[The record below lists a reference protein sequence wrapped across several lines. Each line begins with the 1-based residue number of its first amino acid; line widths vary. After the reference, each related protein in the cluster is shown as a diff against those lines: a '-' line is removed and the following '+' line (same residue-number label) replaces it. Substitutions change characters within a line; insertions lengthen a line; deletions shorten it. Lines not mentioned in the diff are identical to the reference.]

1 MKFRYNQNQSLFI
14 QEQMHNPISTYRIQF
29 HKDFT
34 FSNFREVIP
43 YLHQLGVKTIYAS
56 PILEASPGSMH
67 GYDTV
72 NPLRI
77 NPEIGDEEQLLGIS
91 STLKSLGMQWIQD
104 IVPNHMAYHENNLW
118 LMDVLENGSNSEY
131 YDYFDINWSGDKN
144 EPIMTPFLG
153 KELEEVVQGGELQVV
168 KDGDKFKLDYFGT
181 RYPLSPK
188 SQKQIQQEGPEAFN
202 KDAGKLLKL
211 ANSQHYRL
219 CSWKETDRKINYRR
233 FFTVNSLIC
242 LNIHHKDVFR
252 AYHKY
257 ILTLLT
263 KGVFQ
268 GLRVDH
274 IDGLFDPTAYLNML
288 REAAGEDTYIVIEK
302 ILEEGE
308 NMPLGW
314 PIEGTTGYD
323 FLATVN
329 NLLTNR
335 RAEKTFSDFYHE
347 LTNYRDS
354 ITEQIYQKKRAIL
367 KDHMAGE
374 LDNLVQLFLGLDLAT
389 AEQLPEAAL
398 PVFKEALAALLV
410 HCPVYRYYG
419 EGFPLTA
426 AEETQLKSLLKS
438 VEDES
443 LQPALKL
450 LKEVWIK
457 APRNENA
464 DYNERAALFYKRF
477 MQFSG
482 PLMAKGVEDTLMYTY
497 NRFIGKNE
505 VGDSPDGFGKSP
517 ETFHEQ
523 MLDRQQLWPM
533 ALNGTSTHDTKRG
546 EDARAR
552 LHVLTDLHEEWLEQV
567 KQWQQLN
574 AQLKPENKPDE
585 NDEYFIYQTVIA
597 THPMPGERDETYQ
610 PRMEAY
616 LEKAFR
622 EAKRH
627 TGWADPA
634 EDYEAASKT
643 FANQLLA
650 ANSPFQQHFASFHKK
665 VADFGILNSL
675 TQVLLKF
682 TCPGLPDVYQG
693 TELWDFSFVDPD
705 NRRPVD
711 YAQRAAWLADF
722 EDKTAL
728 KSLWEDRYTGRIK
741 LWLEH
746 TLLGTR
752 QQLPFSD
759 AAYIPLE
766 VSGQYKEHIL
776 AFARRHAA
784 VWMITVVPL
793 HVATLCASQ
802 GADVL
807 KIDWKNTR
815 VSLPEEAPS
824 AWLNL
829 LDQQSGTQQ
838 HGIAISDIF
847 SDFPLAVLKMQ
858 QPENNRGSGIL
869 MHITSLPSAFGI
881 GDLGPQAHAFVDAL
895 SRCNQKYWQLLPMN
909 PVTSDQSYSPYS
921 SISSKAGNELLISP
935 VLLAAEG
942 LLTEEELKSFIS
954 GAGTDTVNY
963 PEVQENKSAIY
974 DLAYAC
980 FKSAKPKVLSQQ
992 FLQFCKQEADWLDDF
1007 VLFTALRRENE
1018 ERPWNEWPTEFRRR
1032 NEAALSGFRHTHRE
1046 DLNKAKWLQFIF
1058 FKQWKKLRKYAA
1070 QHQVKLF
1077 GDLPFYISYD
1087 SADVWAHPHLFKLD
1101 EEGNKIS
1108 AAGVPPDYFNEEGQ
1122 LWGMPIYKWDVMAKD
1137 DYSWWQRRL
1146 KKNMELYD
1154 LLRLDHFRAFSSY
1167 WEVPAEEETAINGT
1181 WVTGPGAAFFEA
1193 MNRALGR
1200 LPFVAEDLGDIT
1212 DDVYALRDQFNMPG
1226 MKVLQFAFGDDMP
1239 FSIHIPH
1246 QYSTDNCVVYT
1257 GTHDNN
1263 TTKGW
1268 YKSESS
1274 KLNRQNMND
1283 YIGSTITKKN
1293 VSFQLMRLAFA
1304 STARLA
1310 IIPIQDILGLGK
1322 SARMNT
1328 PSSTEHNW
1336 GWIMKQGAFT
1346 TEHETQLRL
1355 LTRLFGRF

>member
-1 MKFRYNQNQSLFI
+1 
-14 QEQMHNPISTYRIQF
+14 MHNPISTYRIQF
-29 HKDFT
+29 HKEFT
-34 FSNFREVIP
+34 FSNFREAIP

-77 NPEIGDEEQLLGIS
+77 NPEIGDEEQLLEIS
-91 STLKSLGMQWIQD
+91 RMLKSLDMQWIQD

-118 LMDVLENGSNSEY
+118 LMDVLEKGANSEF
-131 YDYFDINWSGDKN
+131 YDYFDINWSGDKS

-153 KELEEVVQGGELQVV
+153 GDLEEVVRKGELQVV

-188 SQKQIQQEGPEAFN
+188 SQKQLAQEDLKAFN
-202 KDAGKLLKL
+202 QNAEKLLKL

-219 CSWKETDRKINYRR
+219 CNWRETDRKINYRR

-257 ILTLLT
+257 ILTLLSQ
-263 KGVFQ
+263 GIFQ
-268 GLRVDH
+268 GIRVDH

-308 NMPLGW
+308 KMPLGW

-329 NLLTNR
+329 NLLTNQE
-335 RAEKTFSDFYHE
+335 AEKKLSDFYHE
-347 LTNYRDS
+347 LTDTRDS
-354 ITEQIYQKKRAIL
+354 ITQQIYQKKRSIL

-374 LDNLVQLFLGLDLAT
+374 LDNLVQLFQQLKLANEQELPAADLP
-389 AEQLPEAAL
+389 L
-398 PVFKEALAALLV
+398 FREALGELLV

-419 EGFPLTA
+419 ESFPLTA
-426 AEETQLKSLLKS
+426 AEEAELKALLKS
-438 VEDES
+438 VDNDV
-443 LQPALKL
+443 LRPALKL

-457 APRNENA
+457 SPRNEDA
-464 DYNERAALFYKRF
+464 GYNERAALFYKRF

-505 VGDSPDGFGKSP
+505 VGDSPEGFGKSP

-523 MLDRQQLWPM
+523 MLDRQQFWPM

-552 LHVLTDLHEEWLEQV
+552 LHVLTDLHEEWIEHV
-567 KQWQQLN
+567 KHWQKLN
-574 AQLKPENKPDE
+574 AGLKTENKPDE
-585 NDEYFIYQTVIA
+585 NDEYFIYQTITA
-597 THPMPGERDETYQ
+597 THPMPDERDETYQ
-610 PRMEAY
+610 PRIEAY

-622 EAKRH
+622 EAKLH
-627 TGWADPA
+627 TGWAEPDEA
-634 EDYEAASKT
+634 YEAASKT
-643 FANQLLA
+643 FATKLLA
-650 ANSPFQQHFASFHKK
+650 ADSPFQEQFAAFHKK
-665 VADFGILNSL
+665 VSDFGILNSL
-675 TQVLLKF
+675 AQVLLKF

-711 YAQRAAWLADF
+711 YVQRAEWLKAF
-722 EDKTAL
+722 NGEASL
-728 KSLWEDRYTGRIK
+728 KELWEDRYSGRIK

-746 TLLGTR
+746 TLLK
-752 QQLPFSD
+752 QHKEVPFSD
-759 AAYIPLE
+759 AEYIPLT
-766 VSGQYKEHIL
+766 VTGLYKDNIL

-784 VWMITVVPL
+784 IWVVSVVPL
-793 HVATLCASQ
+793 HIAALCAKQ
-802 GADVL
+802 GVDAL
-807 KIDWKNTR
+807 EIDWKNTR
-815 VSLPEEAPS
+815 VVLPAEAPVS
-824 AWLNL
+824 WVNL
-829 LDQQSGTQQ
+829 FNQAGGKQEE
-838 HGIAISDIF
+838 GIMVSDIF
-847 SDFPLAVLKMQ
+847 DDFPLAVLRLQ

-881 GDLGPQAHAFVDAL
+881 GDLGPQAFSFVDSL
-895 SRCNQKYWQLLPMN
+895 SRSNQKYWQLLPLN
-909 PVTSDQSYSPYS
+909 PITSGQSYSPYS
-921 SISSKAGNELLISP
+921 SISSMAGNELFISP
-935 VLLAAEG
+935 VLLAADG

-954 GAGTDTVNY
+954 GSGTETVNY
-963 PEVQENKSAIY
+963 PEVEENKQAIY

-980 FKSAKPKVLSQQ
+980 FKTKKPPLLVQQ
-992 FLQFCKQEADWLDDF
+992 FLQFCKREMDWLDDF
-1007 VLFTALRRENE
+1007 VLFTALRRENGQ
-1018 ERPWNEWPTEFRRR
+1018 RPWNEWPKEFRLRDD
-1032 NEAALSGFRHTHRE
+1032 EALTNFRHTHKE
-1046 DLNKAKWLQFIF
+1046 DLNKGKWLQFMF
-1058 FKQWKKLRKYAA
+1058 FKQWKNLRKYAQ
-1070 QHQVKLF
+1070 QHQIKLF

-1122 LWGMPIYKWDVMAKD
+1122 LWGMPIYRWDVMAED
-1137 DYSWWQRRL
+1137 NYSWWQRRL

-1167 WEVPAEEETAINGT
+1167 WEVPAAEKTAIKGT
-1181 WVTGPGAAFFEA
+1181 WVDGPGAAFFEA
-1193 MNRALGR
+1193 MKNALGK
-1200 LPFVAEDLGDIT
+1200 LPFVAEDLGDIN
-1212 DDVYALRDQFNMPG
+1212 DEVYELRDQFEMPG

-1268 YKSESS
+1268 YKTESS
-1274 KLNRQNMND
+1274 KLNRQNMTD
-1283 YIGSTITKKN
+1283 YIGSKITKRN
-1293 VSFQLMRLAFA
+1293 VAFQLIRLAAA

-1328 PSSTEHNW
+1328 PSSTENNW
-1336 GWIMKQGAFT
+1336 GWTMTQGAFSPD
-1346 TEHETQLRL
+1346 HEAQLRL